1 MGENKRYNIGLWLA
15 EPWKKRPT
23 VCVMLTEKVSN
34 SPFYLFLHTPIFSC
48 QWLWVNVII
57 KNFNIKN
64 CIITDSYKKKKKKKN
79 NFPSGESNP
88 GPSAYKAACVTT
100 RPRSQ
105 LRFTVKNS
113 LYRVITGTGWTGEV
127 FLLVWVWPQIRPHGA
142 STAGIWRQ

>member
-57 KNFNIKN
+57 KNFNINN
-64 CIITDSYKKKKKKKN
+64 CIITDSYKKKKKKKKQ
-79 NFPSGESNP
+79 FSQWGIE
-88 GPSAYKAACVTT
+88 
-100 RPRSQ
+100 PRAFCIQGS
-105 LRFTVKNS
+105 VC
-113 LYRVITGTGWTGEV
+113 Y
-127 FLLVWVWPQIRPHGA
+127 H
-142 STAGIWRQ
+142 

>member
-57 KNFNIKN
+57 KNFNINN
-64 CIITDSYKKKKKKKN
+64 CIITDSYKKKKKKN
-79 NFPSGESNP
+79 TIFPVGNRTQ
-88 GPSAYKAACVTT
+88 GLLHT
-100 RPRSQ
+100 RQ
-105 LRFTVKNS
+105 
-113 LYRVITGTGWTGEV
+113 RVLPLDHDLSWDLQSKIRYIGW
-127 FLLVWVWPQIRPHGA
+127 LLVQGEQVMCSYWFEYDR
-142 STAGIWRQ
+142 R